1 MYTGVKVPTLDAAIF
16 YNYEVG
22 GWVEVIRNKLS
33 MDVSIYKLKGTNEII
48 SVKLDDGTFAN
59 QNAGATLHRG
69 IEFGLNANPI
79 KDVSFRLSGAYSKH
93 EFEQYVEKGVKYDGN
108 EMSGA
113 PNWLFNSEIWYRP
126 SFAKGLRLGAEVQ
139 RVGSYF
145 VNPLNTAK
153 YDGYT
158 VLNLRA
164 GYQFRSVEVWLNV
177 LNATDEYYSYNTT
190 KSGSGY
196 SYQVAEPRNFNVGIS
211 YDFGSL
217 FKK

>member
-1 MYTGVKVPTLDAAIF
+1 
-16 YNYEVG
+16 
-22 GWVEVIRNKLS
+22 
-33 MDVSIYKLKGTNEII
+33 
-48 SVKLDDGTFAN
+48 VKLDDGTFAN

-93 EFEQYVEKGVKYDGN
+93 KFVQYVEKGVKYDGN